1 MDKELLDKI
10 KKDEIY
16 PILDEYYKRVG
27 RANPPPFRNYSLG
40 ELKKCL
46 VMFNIQLHREKI

>member
-27 RANPPPFRNYSLG
+27 RTNPPPFRNYSLG